1 MRINNANSV
10 WMQAAM
16 SASDKSTSKSL
27 QKLAT
32 ALRINQASDDAAGL
46 SLSESLRSQIRDSQ
60 MSQRNASDGM
70 AMLQI
75 ADAGTQQISESLQR
89 MRELAIQ
96 SANGTLNDKD
106 RKAIQDEY
114 AQLQQQISGVAQG
127 TTYNGQALLTG
138 GPSGMSFQV
147 AGSGGGSVISYSTGT
162 DLSATLDVG
171 KIDSAAS
178 AQKALASIDKVFQ
191 SVMGVRSGIGAT
203 MNRLD
208 ATSTNLGNAIPNLTD
223 AESRIRDTDFANEIA
238 QLAKSQILGQS
249 SMAMMAQAN
258 QMPSGIMNLL
268 RSA

>member
-10 WMQAAM
+10 WMQAALA
-16 SASDKSTSKSL
+16 ASDKSASKSL

-32 ALRINQASDDAAGL
+32 ALRINHASDDAAGL

-75 ADAGTQQISESLQR
+75 ADAGTQQITDSLQR
-89 MRELAIQ
+89 MKELAIQ

-106 RKAIQDEY
+106 RKAIQAEY

-127 TTYNGQALLTG
+127 TTYNGKPLLSG
-138 GPSGMSFQV
+138 GASGMSFQV
-147 AGSGGGSVISYSTGT
+147 SGGGDGSVISYQNGT
-162 DLSATLDVG
+162 DLSAPLDVG
-171 KIDSAAS
+171 SIDSADS
-178 AQKALASIDKVFQ
+178 ARKALEGIDKVFQ
-191 SVMGVRSGIGAT
+191 SVMGMRSGIGAT

-208 ATSTNLGNAIPNLTD
+208 ATATNLGNAIPNLSD
-223 AESRIRDTDFANEIA
+223 AESRIRDTDYASEIA
-238 QLAKSQILGQS
+238 QLAKSRILGDS
-249 SMAMMAQAN
+249 ASAMMAQAN
-258 QMPSGIMNLL
+258 GMPSGIMNLL

>member
-10 WMQAAM
+10 WTQAALA
-16 SASDKSTSKSL
+16 ASDKLASKSL
-27 QKLAT
+27 QRLAT
-32 ALRINQASDDAAGL
+32 ALCINNASDDAAGL

-106 RKAIQDEY
+106 RKAIQSEY
-114 AQLQQQISGVAQG
+114 SQLQQQISGVAQG
-127 TTYNGQALLTG
+127 TTYNGKPLLTG
-138 GPSGMSFQV
+138 KSSDVSFQV
-147 AGSGGGSVISYSTGT
+147 SGDTGGSVISYQNGT
-162 DLSATLDVG
+162 DLSAPLEVG
-171 KIDSAAS
+171 SIDSAAS
-178 AQKALASIDKVFQ
+178 AQKALEGIDKVFQ
-191 SVMGVRSGIGAT
+191 SVMGMRSGIGAT

-208 ATSTNLGNAIPNLTD
+208 ATATNLGNTIPNLSD
-223 AESRIRDTDFANEIA
+223 AESRIRDTDFASEIA
-238 QLAKSQILGQS
+238 QLAKSQILGRS
-249 SMAMMAQAN
+249 SEAMMAQAN

-268 RSA
+268 R